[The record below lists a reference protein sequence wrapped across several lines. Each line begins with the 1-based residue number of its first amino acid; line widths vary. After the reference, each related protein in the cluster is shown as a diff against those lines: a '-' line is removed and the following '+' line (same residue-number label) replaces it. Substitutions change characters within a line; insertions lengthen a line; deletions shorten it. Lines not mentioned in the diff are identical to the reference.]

1 MNTTKSVYNRLF
13 AEDKVELGKHQ
24 VSLATTDE
32 IASQLKSITQ
42 ALTKFNKL
50 DATVQK
56 NIKPLNDA
64 YKEIVLAKDYAKKK
78 ESVLAGLEKTLT
90 KQANDLGI
98 DVKQL
103 PAWKNLMD
111 AYSFTG
117 QVNDAVMNSMDA
129 IKTIG
134 K

>member
-13 AEDKVELGKHQ
+13 AEDKVELGTHE
-24 VSLATTDE
+24 VALATTDE
-32 IASQLKSITQ
+32 IASQLKAITQ
-42 ALTKFNKL
+42 ALAKYNKL

-56 NIKPLNDA
+56 NFKPLNDA

-78 ESVLAGLEKTLT
+78 EAVLAGLEKTLT
-90 KQANDLGI
+90 KQAADLGV
-98 DVKQL
+98 DVKGL

-117 QVNDAVMNSMDA
+117 QINDSVMNSIDA
-129 IKTIG
+129 VKNLG